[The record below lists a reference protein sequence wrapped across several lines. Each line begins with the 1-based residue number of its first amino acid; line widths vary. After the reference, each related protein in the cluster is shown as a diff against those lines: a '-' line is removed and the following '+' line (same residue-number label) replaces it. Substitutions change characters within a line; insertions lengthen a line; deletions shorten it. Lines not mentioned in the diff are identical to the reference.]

1 MRQDNEQVIFNGDFK
16 REIFA
21 GTGFEPSTFRPTSS
35 GPADFPSLRY
45 RPPSSVLYSWP
56 KLDCH
61 QPLGVRLLGAVA
73 SNRLL
78 TRARSTQSVYV
89 QESRCATASL
99 TAPRYKDHQQLHVI
113 SLFPTT
119 RSLKKENHLERAGIE
134 PRSYCSTSNLSS
146 HTIIAPQARLG

>member
-1 MRQDNEQVIFNGDFK
+1 MPRNYTDVCMSITSLTLIIIQMRQDNEQVIFNVDFE

-21 GTGFEPSTFRPTSS
+21 GTGFKPSTFRPTSS

-89 QESRCATASL
+89 QESRCAAASL
-99 TAPRYKDHQQLHVI
+99 TAPR
-113 SLFPTT
+113 FPGPPTIACYQFVPYHPN
-119 RSLKKENHLERAGIE
+119 SEERKSFGK
-134 PRSYCSTSNLSS
+134 SWD
-146 HTIIAPQARLG
+146 